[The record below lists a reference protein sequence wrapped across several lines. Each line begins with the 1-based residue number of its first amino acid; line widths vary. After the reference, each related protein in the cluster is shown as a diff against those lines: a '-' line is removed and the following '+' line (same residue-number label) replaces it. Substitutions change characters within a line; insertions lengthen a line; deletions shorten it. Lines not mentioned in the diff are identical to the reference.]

1 MSKVSK
7 KQITNVKIK
16 LNKDDDQTKINEL
29 IKNRIYRAREIII
42 DTTISVQLYRKYGL
56 FSNSEV
62 NICITSLKD
71 LHNKTIETF
80 DKIGLEPVETTIDSL
95 QIIIDKLTTIISTFG
110 TKSVD
115 DLIYMTFGSGFI
127 DYKGEPTIVSKFN
140 LIRKYVHPT
149 GFKISPNYVNP
160 PTSSNSLCIDKITD
174 DVIVVE
180 SSPQFECFVG
190 NSNSASFH
198 NKVHGIKVVLRCE
211 DTKKTM
217 IMSGITDEINLDI
230 LENLYIDS
238 RKQNILSRITSC
250 NPEILKNQIEAMTLK
265 DILTSGDSDIVKKN
279 ASIVSLSNTTKSDK
293 LDKTLKRFTSLDTFE
308 QRNTL
313 IDLLTC
319 SDDGELK
326 YITYLLYD
334 VITSSSGTNSDL
346 NEQAIIYD
354 SFPWAIKRFFKD
366 AMKHTMNYTH
376 QITQKY
382 DISRI
387 SLEQQVYAMRAEEPI
402 KEKALLKLK
411 EIKNKS
417 DDSNGKARQYLEGLL
432 RIPFGVYREEPIL
445 KSVKIINADFLKL
458 VDVSKSIISIDKRE
472 RFTNMEIYNY
482 LKRIEGAINDSLQNM
497 HLLLDMATKSQI
509 GEIIKYINDKSIK
522 WYKLKT
528 KYEQINEIKRYV
540 DSEKVSRKLDIALI
554 VKPDLLNMK
563 QATNEIEKIRTKL
576 NLFENSLSEIDN
588 VFDASIHGQTHAKNQ
603 LKKIICQWI
612 TGEQKGHCFGFEG
625 SPGIGKTSLAKY
637 GLANCLKDES
647 GTPRP
652 FAFIPLGG
660 ACNGSTL
667 EGHGYTY
674 LNSTWGLLASWVM
687 RAECMNLIF
696 YFDEADKLS
705 KEHGS
710 EINGILTHLTDT
722 TQNDEVQDKF
732 FSGVPLNL
740 AKALFIFSYNDPNL
754 IDKVLLDRIHRIKF
768 ENLTVEE
775 KIVIARDYIIPNIN
789 KDMGL
794 NDVVDMSN
802 EVIEYIILTYTL
814 EPGVRKLKEV
824 IFDLYGEINIQ
835 LLKQSDTHIYIP
847 ITMTVEMIGKY
858 LHKYTPITEQKIHA
872 LPTIATVNG
881 LYANSLGKG
890 GIIQISASFFPSST
904 FLELKLTGLQGDVM
918 IESMNV
924 AKTLAWSLC
933 SQEIKDKLS
942 KDFETTKGHGVHI
955 HCPEGAVGKNGP
967 SAGVASVLVIFSLL
981 IGKLIN
987 NTVAIT
993 GEIDLRGNVM
1003 PIGGLEYK
1011 IEGGIRAGVTTFLYP
1026 KENHADFVKYTEKY
1040 GIKNNI
1046 KFIEVSNIQDTM
1058 EHVFI

>member
-1 MSKVSK
+1 MSKTNK
-7 KQITNVKIK
+7 KQNVGVKIK
-16 LNKDDDQTKINEL
+16 LNHDDDQTKINEL

-42 DTTISVQLYRKYGL
+42 DTIISVQLYRKYGL

-80 DKIGLEPVETTIDSL
+80 GKIGSEPVETTIDSL
-95 QIIIDKLTTIISTFG
+95 QTIIDKLTAIISTFG

-127 DYKGEPTIVSKFN
+127 EYKGDPIILSKFN
-140 LIRKYVHPT
+140 LIRKHVHPI
-149 GFKISPNYVNP
+149 GFKILTNYVNP
-160 PTSSNSLCIDKITD
+160 ITDTNNLCIDKITD
-174 DVIVVE
+174 DLIIVE
-180 SSPQFECFVG
+180 SSQQFECFAG
-190 NSNSASFH
+190 DANTSSFH
-198 NKVHGIKVVLRCE
+198 SKAHGIKVIFRCE

-217 IMSGITDEINLDI
+217 IMSGITDDINLDM
-230 LENLYIDS
+230 LDNAYIDK
-238 RKQNILSRITSC
+238 RKKNISSQVTSC
-250 NPEILKNQIEAMTLK
+250 NHEILNNQLEAMTLK
-265 DILTSGDSDIVKKN
+265 DILTCGDYDVFKKN
-279 ASIVSLSNTTKSDK
+279 ASIVSLSNTTKADK

-313 IDLLTC
+313 IDLLT
-319 SDDGELK
+319 SSEDGELK

-376 QITQKY
+376 QVAQKY

-387 SLEQQVYAMRAEEPI
+387 SLEQQVYAMRADEPI

-411 EIKNKS
+411 EIKHKS

-432 RIPFGVYREEPIL
+432 KIPFGVYREEPIL
-445 KSVKIINADFLKL
+445 KSVKIINADFIKL
-458 VDVSKSIISIDKRE
+458 VEVSKSIISIDKRE
-472 RFTNMEIYNY
+472 QFTNMEIYKY
-482 LKRIEGAINDSLQNM
+482 LGRIEVYINDSLQNM
-497 HLLLDMATKSQI
+497 DLILDAATKTQI
-509 GEIIKYINDKSIK
+509 GEIIKYINDKTIK
-522 WYKLKT
+522 WYKFKT
-528 KYEQINEIKRYV
+528 KHEQISEIKRYINDATV
-540 DSEKVSRKLDIALI
+540 AHKLDIALI
-554 VKPDLLNMK
+554 IKPDLLNMK
-563 QATNEIEKIRTKL
+563 RVANEVEKIRTKL
-576 NLFENSLSEIDN
+576 SLFEKSLSEIDD

-637 GLANCLKDES
+637 GLSKCLKDEY
-647 GTPRP
+647 GTSRP
-652 FAFIPLGG
+652 FAFIALGG

-667 EGHGYTY
+667 EGHGFTY
-674 LNSTWGLLASWVM
+674 LNSTWGIIASWLM

-775 KIVIARDYIIPNIN
+775 KIVIARDYIIPNTTR
-789 KDMGL
+789 DMGL
-794 NDVVDMSN
+794 MDVVDMSN
-802 EVIEYIILTYTL
+802 DVIEYIILTYTL

-824 IFDLYGEINIQ
+824 IFDLYGEINIE
-835 LLKQSDTHIYIP
+835 LLKQSEINIDIP
-847 ITMTVEMIGKY
+847 IIMTNELVEKY

-872 LPTIATVNG
+872 FPAVATVNG
-881 LYANSLGKG
+881 LYATSLGKG

-904 FLELKLTGLQGDVM
+904 FLELKLTGLQGDIM
-918 IESMNV
+918 KESMNV

-933 SQEIKDKLS
+933 SQEVKDRLLKEF
-942 KDFETTKGHGVHI
+942 DATKEHGVHI

-967 SAGVASVLVIFSLL
+967 SAGVASFLVIFSLL
-981 IGKLIN
+981 MGKLIN

-1003 PIGGLEYK
+1003 PIGGLEHK
-1011 IEGGIRAGVTTFLYP
+1011 IEGGIRAGVTKFLYP
-1026 KENHADFVKYTEKY
+1026 KENHTDFLKYVEKH
-1040 GIKNNI
+1040 GIKHNI
-1046 KFIEVSNIQDTM
+1046 QFIEISNIHDTI
-1058 EHVFI
+1058 EHVFF